1 MEVCGATGRDCI
13 ERNHAKS
20 FNCSTT
26 CQGVYADVQWI
37 EKKIEEEMKDQEA
50 EKDAETGN
58 VDEEMKKLQKRV
70 AVLEKWMMNGDGE
83 RGEELDREKYKTM
96 IAE

>member
-37 EKKIEEEMKDQEA
+37 DKNIDEEMNDNEA
-50 EKDAETGN
+50 EKDAKTGN
-58 VDEEMKKLQKRV
+58 VDEEIKKLQKRV
-70 AVLEKWMMNGDGE
+70 ADLEKWMMNGGGGRE
-83 RGEELDREKYKTM
+83 EELDREKYKTM